1 VAWAHLKDMQQV
13 IVNRPAIAHA
23 VYCLPLY
30 DQLELMLELL
40 RQREWPEFAEP
51 EPPLPS
57 NVIRFRPR
65 VRR

>member
-1 VAWAHLKDMQQV
+1 VVVDQPV
-13 IVNRPAIAHA
+13 IARA

-40 RQREWPEFAEP
+40 HQREWPEFGER
-51 EPPLPS
+51 ERPPP
-57 NVIRFRPR
+57 NVIPFRPR